1 MDLFDKISKKATEA
15 YKITADKTGKFA
27 KDTKLKIKM
36 NDLKSQINE
45 IYEEIGKKVYEKHLR
60 EEEISIKDELEEEC
74 TKIDV
79 LSNEIENL
87 LHQSLDLNDKKQC
100 KDCSS
105 LIGKEDKFCHECGAK
120 QDDFCENLE
129 TEKIEITKGANNE
142 TERENQITIE
152 EIEEDEGEK
161 TSLEKTVE
169 VESHVAPELSE
180 DIGFSDEGYDEDDE
194 DEIDDEEN

>member
-45 IYEEIGKKVYEKHLR
+45 VYEEIGKKVYEKHLR

-100 KDCSS
+100 KVCSS

-120 QDDFCENLE
+120 QDDSYEN
-129 TEKIEITKGANNE
+129 I
-142 TERENQITIE
+142 EREEIETTEEIDNEKEDQITIE
-152 EIEEDEGEK
+152 EIEEDDEK

-169 VESHVAPELSE
+169 VESHVASELSE
-180 DIGFSDEGYDEDDE
+180 NVGFSDEGYDEDDE